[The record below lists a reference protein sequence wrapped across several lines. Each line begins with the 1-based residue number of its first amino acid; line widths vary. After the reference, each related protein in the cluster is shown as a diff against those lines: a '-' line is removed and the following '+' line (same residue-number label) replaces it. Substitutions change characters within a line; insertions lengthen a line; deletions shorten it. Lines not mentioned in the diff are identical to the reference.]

1 MGSAQ
6 QQSYALQQSAS
17 ANLPPAQIGPLPSFP
32 VQHDAEPKHAA
43 VQLNE
48 DLPIDHML
56 ARVSA
61 LFAQDKSA
69 EQKNKRL
76 MNWGLIC
83 FFVGI
88 FTAWLLIGIP
98 ILLIGIG
105 LMIYRAVGKSSK
117 QDVEDRKLEVIAG
130 VLSGLRGEIRTNR
143 PVHVGADFG
152 AYPNTQPTE
161 YTEAGTGVFASKT
174 TASTYQHWWLNMR
187 FALVDGTGVTLDVIQ
202 QAKRKTAQ
210 KRKYTK
216 MKDRII
222 ERINVKINAPSGKTF
237 GPSVMNR
244 QWKSERFNGLLL
256 KRVLVRP
263 RYAVF
268 QYQASPVMRV
278 RGRGGW
284 FGQNLEQGEVTSP
297 KALAAI
303 VNSYKSVASVQ
314 HAS

>member
-1 MGSAQ
+1 MTAVAGYPGQHA
-6 QQSYALQQSAS
+6 AM
-17 ANLPPAQIGPLPSFP
+17 NLPPAQIGPLPTFP
-32 VQHDAEPKHAA
+32 VQHEAEPKHTPI
-43 VQLNE
+43 QLND
-48 DLPIDHML
+48 DLLIDHML
-56 ARVSA
+56 AKVSQ
-61 LFAQDKSA
+61 LYAQDKSA
-69 EQKNKRL
+69 ESKNKKL
-76 MNWGLIC
+76 MMWGWIC
-83 FFVGI
+83 FFVGV

-98 ILLIGIG
+98 ILIIGIG
-105 LMIYRAVGKSSK
+105 LFIYRATAKSSK

-130 VLSGLRGEIRTNR
+130 VLNGLHGEIRPNR

-152 AYPNTQPTE
+152 AYSNVQPSH
-161 YTEAGTGVFASKT
+161 YTEAGTGMFESKT
-174 TASTYQHWWLNMR
+174 TAASYQHWWLNMR
-187 FALVDGTGVTLDVIQ
+187 FALVDGTGVTLDIIQ

-216 MKDRII
+216 MKDRVI
-222 ERINVKINAPSGKTF
+222 ERINVKINAPSGKSF

-256 KRVLVRP
+256 KRVIIRP

-268 QYQASPVMRV
+268 QYQAAATTRV

-284 FGQNLEQGEVTSP
+284 FAQNLEQGEVTSP